1 MDEVLSHA
9 LIVGEGECLFKK
21 ADLPYE
27 VMAKDIEKQDH
38 CSLM

>member
-9 LIVGEGECLFKK
+9 LIVGEGENLFRK

-27 VMAKDIEKQDH
+27 VMSKEIENQDH